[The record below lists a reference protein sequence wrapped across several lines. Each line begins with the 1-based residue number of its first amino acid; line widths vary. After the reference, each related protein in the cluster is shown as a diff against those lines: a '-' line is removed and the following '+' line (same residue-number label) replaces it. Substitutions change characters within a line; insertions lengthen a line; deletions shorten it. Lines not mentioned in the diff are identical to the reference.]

1 MLQNK
6 TQQQCLELLEKI
18 RWGGAPKCP
27 YCGST
32 NSTNIKKE
40 NRYHCN
46 DCFNSYSV
54 TVNTLFHKTHVDLYK
69 WFIAIS
75 LVLRSQKKI
84 TVLELAAT
92 IQVNKNTASYM
103 ITRICKAMSSEPE
116 LLQKLLDCVDCDI
129 Y

>member
-1 MLQNK
+1 MLQKK
-6 TQQQCLELLEKI
+6 TQQQYIELLEKI
-18 RWGGAPKCP
+18 RWDGVPKCP

-46 DCFNSYSV
+46 YCFNSYSV
-54 TVNTLFHKTHVDLYK
+54 TVNTLFHKTHVDLSK
-69 WFIAIS
+69 WFTAID
-75 LVLRSQKKI
+75 LVLKSQKNI
-84 TVLELAAT
+84 TVLELASK

-103 ITRICKAMSSEPE
+103 ITRISKAMSEEPE
-116 LLQKLLDCVDCDI
+116 LLQKLLDGNI

>member
-6 TQQQCLELLEKI
+6 TEKQCLELLEKI
-18 RWGGAPKCP
+18 RWGGVPKCP

-46 DCFNSYSV
+46 NCFNSYSV
-54 TVNTLFHKTHVDLYK
+54 TVNTLLHKTHVDLSK
-69 WFIAIS
+69 WFTAIS
-75 LVLRSQKKI
+75 LVLKVQKNI
-84 TVLELAAT
+84 TVLELAAK
-92 IQVNKNTASYM
+92 IKVNKNTASYM
-103 ITRICKAMSSEPE
+103 INRICKAMSEEPE
-116 LLQKLLDCVDCDI
+116 LLNKLLDYDI